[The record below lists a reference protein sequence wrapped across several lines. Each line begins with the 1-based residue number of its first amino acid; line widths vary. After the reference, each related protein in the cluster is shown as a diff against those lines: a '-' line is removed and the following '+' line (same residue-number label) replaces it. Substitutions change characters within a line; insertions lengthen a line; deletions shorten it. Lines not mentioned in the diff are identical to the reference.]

1 MGLKTR
7 ECFGLEDH
15 EMRSVAGSLWWSFT
29 LLCAGLVAVWPVT
42 GGPWVLPA
50 YGLGAALAFLAMRM
64 HGAALGRGES
74 GSRFRRMTGEL
85 LVRWDPRPV
94 AILVTVGCAVW
105 LAAGSLLVAL
115 EVLSVLENSEATKA
129 AIDEA
134 FEARWNEFVE
144 RAAPLRVAVAVFG
157 LVGAVCAGLSDWLWL
172 GTIGE
177 RLGVKP
183 WQVLPTGPAAREW
196 RGRAERERARRR
208 SYLKDGGIVQDGEDR

>member
-1 MGLKTR
+1 MAVKAGER
-7 ECFGLEDH
+7 IGLEDH
-15 EMRSVAGSLWWSFT
+15 EMRSVAASLWWSFT
-29 LLCAGLVAVWPVT
+29 LLCAGMVAVWPVA

-94 AILVTVGCAVW
+94 AILVTVMCAVW
-105 LAAGSLLVAL
+105 LVAGFLLVPS
-115 EVLSVLENSEATKA
+115 EVLSGVENPGATKA
-129 AIDEA
+129 EIDEA
-134 FEARWNEFVE
+134 FEARLNGFVE

-172 GTIGE
+172 GTVAG

-183 WQVLPTGPAAREW
+183 WQVLPFGPADPDW
-196 RGRAERERARRR
+196 CGLAEREEARRR
-208 SYLKDGGIVQDGEDR
+208 SYLRDGGIVQDGEGR